1 MWGLAEGNGFLG
13 VGGVGGVCLWR
24 FTLVPFLFICFL
36 PIMRQTDSAS
46 KSPASLMFHTTKD
59 LDSALP
65 ETKNWLTSQD
75 TQAGTNISHPKLF
88 LQVVGHS
95 EATDWLTSSNFR
107 TAQGAQI
114 SLALLES
121 RHPPS
126 GEILDLWEGEEVTG
140 ELRTYREQTSSQ
152 TSAFSVFSCWPPGSS
167 WAAISLAFWKFYGG
181 NQILSMPELTCLL
194 LFSI

>member
-1 MWGLAEGNGFLG
+1 MGSWR
-13 VGGVGGVCLWR
+13 VCLWR
-24 FTLVPFLFICFL
+24 FTLVPFIFLCFL
-36 PIMRQTDSAS
+36 PIMRQTDSPS

-65 ETKNWLTSQD
+65 GTKNWLASQY
-75 TQAGTNISHPKLF
+75 TQAGTNLSHPKLF
-88 LQVVGHS
+88 IQVVGHS

-114 SLALLES
+114 SLALLQS
-121 RHPPS
+121 SCPPS
-126 GEILDLWEGEEVTG
+126 GEKLDLWEGEEVTG
-140 ELRTYREQTSSQ
+140 ELRTYCEHASSQ
-152 TSAFSVFSCWPPGSS
+152 TCAFSVSSCWLPESS

-181 NQILSMPELTCLL
+181 SQIVSMPKLTCLL